1 MRPRNSHRRAARRIW
16 LACLRDG
23 ELLPEALRTALESL
37 ARHPERGG
45 GAVLVAL
52 GERLRLYHR
61 LHHARVESAVPL
73 DAAAQEAVVGLLSAG
88 RARVASVE
96 FAVNPGLIA
105 GIWSQVGYTVYD
117 ASVRGRLAHLEH
129 ALLDE

>member
-1 MRPRNSHRRAARRIW
+1 MRPRSTHRREARRIW
-16 LACLRDG
+16 LACFRDG
-23 ELLPEALRTALESL
+23 ELQPEALRAAIE
-37 ARHPERGG
+37 AVAAHPERGG

-61 LHHARVESAVPL
+61 AHHARVLSAQPLDSAV
-73 DAAAQEAVVGLLSAG
+73 QEEVVALLSKG

-96 FAVNPGLIA
+96 FSVDPGLVA
-105 GIWSQVGYTVYD
+105 GIWTQVGYTIYD
-117 ASVRGRLAHLEH
+117 ASVRGRLEHLQH

>member
-1 MRPRNSHRRAARRIW
+1 MRPRNSHRRVARRIW
-16 LACLRDG
+16 LACFRDG
-23 ELLPEALRTALESL
+23 ELLPEALRAAVEALG
-37 ARHPERGG
+37 RHPERGG

-52 GERLRLYHR
+52 GERLRLHHR

-73 DAAAQEAVVGLLSAG
+73 DAAAQNTVVGLLSSG
-88 RARVASVE
+88 RAHVASVE
-96 FAVNPGLIA
+96 FAVNPDLVA

-117 ASVRGRLAHLEH
+117 ASVRGRLEHLRH

>member
-1 MRPRNSHRRAARRIW
+1 MRPRNSHRRAARRVW
-16 LACLRDG
+16 LACFRDG
-23 ELLPEALRTALESL
+23 ELQPEALRAAVEAL

-52 GERLRLYHR
+52 GERLRLHHR
-61 LHHARVESAVPL
+61 LHHARVESAAPL
-73 DAAAQEAVVGLLSAG
+73 DAAAQETVSGLLATG

-96 FAVNPGLIA
+96 FAVNPALLA

-117 ASVRGRLAHLEH
+117 ASVRGRLEHLGR
-129 ALLDE
+129 ALLDQ